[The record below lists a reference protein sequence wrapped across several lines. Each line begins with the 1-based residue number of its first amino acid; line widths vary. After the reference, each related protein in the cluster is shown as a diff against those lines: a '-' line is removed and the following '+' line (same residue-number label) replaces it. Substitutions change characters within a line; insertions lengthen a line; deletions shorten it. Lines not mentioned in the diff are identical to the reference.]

1 LRSLRE
7 AASMN
12 KRRMDKPVGQRR
24 ESRTAQS
31 QKVFFYKERRPEE
44 GQQLGVI
51 LNASSSGFC
60 MHVMQ
65 DLEPG
70 EILHAT
76 LEGAHDV
83 TCLIVRWTKAL
94 AERLFWVG
102 VEKCGE

>member
-1 LRSLRE
+1 
-7 AASMN
+7 
-12 KRRMDKPVGQRR
+12 MDKPVDRRR
-24 ESRTAQS
+24 ESRTTQS

-44 GQQLGVI
+44 GHQLGVI
-51 LNASSSGFC
+51 LNASPSGFC

-83 TCLIVRWTKAL
+83 TCLIVRWTEAL

-102 VEKCGE
+102 VELCGD